1 MKMLAV
7 GFAVGLLAGVVG
19 SGWSYR
25 MYFDDLDPGIDALHK
40 KVEELHTTVK
50 LIEGLQNRALQA
62 QNMALQA
69 QRNRPS
75 RQEIHEIVM
84 HSIHGCHAVGYN
96 NANMYTIECP
106 IN

>member
-7 GFAVGLLAGVVG
+7 GFVAGLLAGVVD

-25 MYFDDLDPGIDALHK
+25 MYFDDLDPSIDELLK
-40 KVEELHTTVK
+40 KVEELHTRTEW
-50 LIEGLQNRALQA
+50 IGELQT
-62 QNMALQA
+62 MALQA